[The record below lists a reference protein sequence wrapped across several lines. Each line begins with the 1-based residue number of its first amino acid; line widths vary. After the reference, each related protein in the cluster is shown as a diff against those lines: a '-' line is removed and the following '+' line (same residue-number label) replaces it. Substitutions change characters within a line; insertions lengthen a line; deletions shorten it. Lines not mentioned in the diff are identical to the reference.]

1 MENLGITSGTWNRI
15 LTKNNNKI
23 NLYYERKIFFKN
35 VRAVGSCC
43 PGSAVVVL

>member
-1 MENLGITSGTWNRI
+1 MENLGITSGTWGR
-15 LTKNNNKI
+15 TPMKNNYKI
-23 NLYYERKIFFKN
+23 NLYYERKRFFKN